1 MADTPA
7 GAAVAASAAS
17 ASFASFA
24 SFPMAHPDQPI
35 LIAGAGPVGLCAAL
49 ALHHAG
55 HAVRVIDAK
64 AQDQLGIDP
73 RAVALSH
80 GSRLILDR
88 LGVWDSITGPAAGT
102 PIRHIH
108 VSQSGGFGQ
117 TRIEA
122 ADYGIDALGYV
133 TRLGPMVKALL
144 GAVLRAGIEIRFETV
159 RFETA
164 HLGTTSTA
172 GATSAADADNTA
184 PLTIIAEGRPHEIAE
199 RKEYGQTAI
208 VTEAWSAAPHGHR
221 AYERFTPEGPL
232 ALLPLGSAQAGG
244 HSVVWCMRDEH
255 ALALL
260 QKSDAEFIG
269 ALNTATS
276 FAQRTWTRIAPRAA
290 FPLVLVRA
298 RDAARTGEIALGNA
312 AQTLHPVAGQ
322 GLNLGLRDAFELA
335 EALKHGLADGALTA
349 YRKQRARDRR
359 ATVAITDQYV
369 SLFSNDLALVRA
381 ARGIGLALFN
391 LLPGARRLVAR
402 RMMFGLR

>member
-1 MADTPA
+1 M
-7 GAAVAASAAS
+7 
-17 ASFASFA
+17 
-24 SFPMAHPDQPI
+24 
-35 LIAGAGPVGLCAAL
+35 CAAL
-49 ALHHAG
+49 ALHRAG

-73 RAVALSH
+73 RAVALSY
-80 GSRLILDR
+80 GSRLILER
-88 LGVWDSITGPAAGT
+88 LGVWNSITGQAAGT
-102 PIRHIH
+102 PIRHIR
-108 VSQSGGFGQ
+108 VSQAGGFGQ

-133 TRLGPMVKALL
+133 TRLGPMVKALV
-144 GAVLRAGIEIRFETV
+144 GAVLRAGIEIRFETAHGGADN
-159 RFETA
+159 TA
-164 HLGTTSTA
+164 GAHSTA
-172 GATSAADADNTA
+172 GADRAAQANGPA

-199 RKEYGQTAI
+199 KKEYGQTAI
-208 VTEAWSAAPHGHR
+208 VTEAWSAAPHGHQ

-232 ALLPLGSAQAGG
+232 ALLPLGSDQAGG
-244 HSVVWCMRDEH
+244 HSIVWCMRDEH
-255 ALALL
+255 ARALL

-269 ALNTATS
+269 ALNAATS
-276 FAQRTWTRIAPRAA
+276 FAQRNWTRVAPRAA

-298 RDAARTGEIALGNA
+298 RDAVRPGEIALGNA

-335 EALKHGLADGALTA
+335 EALKHGWSDGALAA
-349 YRKQRARDRR
+349 YRKRRARDRR
-359 ATVAITDQYV
+359 ATVAITDHYV
-369 SLFSNDLALVRA
+369 SLFSNDLAPVRA

>member
-1 MADTPA
+1 MTP
-7 GAAVAASAAS
+7 
-17 ASFASFA
+17 
-24 SFPMAHPDQPI
+24 PDQPI
-35 LIAGAGPVGLCAAL
+35 LLVGAGPVGLCAAL
-49 ALHHAG
+49 ALHRAG

-73 RAVALSH
+73 RAVALSY
-80 GSRLILDR
+80 GSRLILER
-88 LGVWDSITGPAAGT
+88 LGVWNSITGQAAGT

-108 VSQSGGFGQ
+108 VSQAGGFGQ

-133 TRLGPMVKALL
+133 TRLGPMVKALV
-144 GAVLRAGIEIRFETV
+144 GAVLRAGIEIRFETAHGGADN
-159 RFETA
+159 TA
-164 HLGTTSTA
+164 AAHSTA
-172 GATSAADADNTA
+172 GADRAAQANGPA

-199 RKEYGQTAI
+199 KKEYGQTAI
-208 VTEAWSAAPHGHR
+208 VTEAWSAAPHGHQ

-232 ALLPLGSAQAGG
+232 ALLPLGSDQAGG
-244 HSVVWCMRDEH
+244 HSIVWCMRDEH
-255 ALALL
+255 ARALL

-269 ALNTATS
+269 ALNAATS
-276 FAQRTWTRIAPRAA
+276 FAQRNWTRVAPRAA

-298 RDAARTGEIALGNA
+298 RDAVRPGEIALGNA

-335 EALKHGLADGALTA
+335 EALKHGWSDGALAA
-349 YRKQRARDRR
+349 YRKRRARDRR
-359 ATVAITDQYV
+359 ATVAITDHYV
-369 SLFSNDLALVRA
+369 SLFSNDLAPVRA